1 MKLFAYF
8 VLLLLLAACGDSP
21 LPIIVSASCSIDAP
35 PANTVLPAAR
45 RFYLAGWAYEAKSGS
60 VSEEYQIHFVST
72 DRKLSKVLSVRP
84 NIKRPDV
91 AQAFNDKVAESSGF
105 NLDVP
110 ANTLAPGK
118 YEIVISQN
126 LKNAIFSCGN
136 KFLYEVK

>member
-8 VLLLLLAACGDSP
+8 VLPLLLAACGDNPSP
-21 LPIIVSASCSIDAP
+21 AIVSTSCSIDVP

-45 RFYLAGWAYEAKSGS
+45 RFNLAGWAYDAKSGA

-72 DRKLSKVLSVRP
+72 DRKLSKVISVKP
-84 NIKRPDV
+84 NVKRTDV

-105 NLDVP
+105 NLEVP

-126 LKNAIFSCGN
+126 LKNGIFSCGN
-136 KFLYEVK
+136 KFFYEVK